1 LRGKGGFQ
9 VGGYEHVFT
18 PLKIGRII
26 VKNRIESSPAIP
38 FLASADYFV
47 TRELI
52 EWNRAI
58 AKGGAGVVT
67 IGDTQIDYEDA
78 KRHGRSHTLC
88 LGDDKAV
95 NGLSVL
101 AETIHRHGAVAS
113 IELNFGGFC
122 SPTAMTVEQIKM
134 TIDLFIN
141 AVNRCVHAGMEMVMI
156 HGAHGHLVGQF
167 FSPLTNKRSDHY
179 GGSLRKR
186 AQFAIELL
194 GAIREKVD
202 DKIAI
207 EYRISA
213 DELVP
218 GAPSVQDTIEFAKMI
233 EDKIDL
239 LHVSA
244 GNLYATETG
253 ARMIQPLYVPRGV
266 NVLYAERFKKEI
278 RVPITTVGS
287 ITMDMAEEIL
297 AQNRADMVAMI
308 RQIITDPDCVRKAK
322 NGEAEDIRPCIRC
335 NTCLGRSPGYVLPTR
350 CAVNPV
356 AGREIEFIS
365 PPTPAKKK
373 RVVVVGGGPG
383 GMEAAKTA
391 ARRGHA
397 VILFEKNPQ
406 LGGALMMASAPPF
419 KEDVKKYLDWARQ
432 TTMKMP
438 NIDVRLSTEATPET
452 ITAEHP
458 DVLII
463 AVGAVPF
470 IPRLPGVDRKN
481 VVWAGDVDMS
491 NVEVGNTILVAGAGV
506 TGCET
511 ALHLVKKHKEVTIID
526 MLPLDQIAIDAPAWN
541 VAALRNMLKDHHV
554 DIRTEVRLEGITETG
569 AILVDREGKRD
580 TALCD
585 TVVLSLGVTPRTD
598 LVRMFENLAPEV
610 YTIGDCRR
618 ERGNIWHATTD
629 GFNAAMEI

>member
-1 LRGKGGFQ
+1 MGS
-9 VGGYEHVFT
+9 YEHVFT
-18 PLKIGRII
+18 PLKIGRITAR
-26 VKNRIESSPAIP
+26 NRIESSPAIP
-38 FLASADYFV
+38 FLGSADYFV

-58 AKGGAGVVT
+58 AKGGAGIVT

-78 KRHGRSHTLC
+78 RRHGRSHTLC

-113 IELNFGGFC
+113 IELNFGGLC
-122 SPTAMTVEQIKM
+122 PPTEMTEEQIKG
-134 TIDLFIN
+134 TIALFVN
-141 AVNRCVHAGMEMVMI
+141 AVHRCVHAGMEMVMI

-167 FSPLTNKRSDHY
+167 FSPLTNMRSDRY
-179 GGSLRKR
+179 GGSLQKR

-194 GAIREKVD
+194 EAIREKVGD
-202 DKIAI
+202 EVAI

-213 DELVP
+213 DELIP

-253 ARMIQPLYVPRGV
+253 ARMIQPIYIPRGI
-266 NVLYAERFKKEI
+266 NVHFAEQFKKELRI
-278 RVPITTVGS
+278 PITAVGS
-287 ITMDMAEEIL
+287 ITMDMAEEII

-308 RQIITDPDCVRKAK
+308 RAIIADPDCVRKAK
-322 NGEAEDIRPCIRC
+322 SGEAGDIRPCIRC
-335 NTCLGRSPGYVLPTR
+335 NTCLGRSRSYVLPTR

-356 AGREIEFIS
+356 AGREIEFVN
-365 PPTPAKKK
+365 PPAPAKKK

-391 ARRGHA
+391 AQRGHE
-397 VILFEKNPQ
+397 VILFEKNRQ
-406 LGGALMMASAPPF
+406 LGGALIMASAPPF
-419 KEDVKKYLDWARQ
+419 KEDVKKYLDWARR
-432 TTMKMP
+432 TTLKTS
-438 NIDVRLSTEATPET
+438 NLDVRLSTEATPES
-452 ITAEHP
+452 IAAEHP
-458 DVLII
+458 DVFII
-463 AVGAVPF
+463 AVGAAPF
-470 IPRLPGVDRKN
+470 IPKLPGVNGKN
-481 VVWAGDVDMS
+481 VVWAGDVDKGS
-491 NVEVGNTILVAGAGV
+491 VEVGNMILIAGAGL

-511 ALHLVKKHKEVTIID
+511 ALHLVKTGKKVVLID
-526 MLPLDQIAIDAPAWN
+526 MLPLDQIAADAPAWN
-541 VAALRNMLKDHHV
+541 MTALRNMLKDYQV
-554 DIRTEVRLEGITETG
+554 DIRTEVRLEGITDTG
-569 AILVDREGKRD
+569 AVIIDKEGKRG
-580 TALCD
+580 TVLCD

-598 LVRMFENLAPEV
+598 LIRMFENLAPEV
-610 YTIGDCRR
+610 YVIGDCRR
-618 ERGNIWHATTD
+618 ERGNLWHATTD